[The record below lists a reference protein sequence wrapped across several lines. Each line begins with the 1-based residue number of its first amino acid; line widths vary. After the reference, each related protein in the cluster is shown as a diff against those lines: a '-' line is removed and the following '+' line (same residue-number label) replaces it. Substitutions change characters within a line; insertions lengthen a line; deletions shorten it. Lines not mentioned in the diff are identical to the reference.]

1 MSWVDESCWSST
13 VPVATF
19 PLLAFPLLATEHRK
33 SLERA
38 GCHYPYCGQLGL
50 HLSAVSAQIA
60 SRQSKPENLP
70 TLASHVCYRW
80 YSRCRV
86 VSRVLDRSLATVPC
100 VSSPMS
106 TLLRSSSASEEH
118 CPSTP
123 SGLPSPSAPMSLY
136 YVMEV
141 LGALPG
147 NAKTIVKLRE
157 L

>member
-1 MSWVDESCWSST
+1 MSVITSWVDESCWSSA

-19 PLLAFPLLATEHRK
+19 PLLDTEHRK

-136 YVMEV
+136 YVMAV
-141 LGALPG
+141 LGALTRRRYRTG
-147 NAKTIVKLRE
+147 T
-157 L
+157 